1 MTTLHRLKHREGGVS
16 LIEVLV
22 AMVLIA
28 LAMFSA
34 IALQVYALR
43 MAASSTSRS
52 QAINLSAEIAERM
65 EANVGQAIKGAYATP
80 TASTASLVATDCSIS
95 ACTPADLVA
104 YDLALWSQKILK
116 SSLTS
121 PTWTI
126 TVGTLAANTPTS
138 YTIVLTWLE
147 RRDSAQNTNDAATGT
162 ADTLTLTTTK
172 VLAQ

>member
-1 MTTLHRLKHREGGVS
+1 MTTTDRLTHREGGVS

-22 AMVLIA
+22 AMILIA

-43 MAASSTSRS
+43 LASSSTSRS
-52 QAINLSAEIAERM
+52 QAVNLSAEIGERM
-65 EANVGQAIKGAYATP
+65 EANIAQAMKGAYATP
-80 TASTASLVATDCSIS
+80 TSSTASSMTTDCSIS
-95 ACTPADLVA
+95 ACAPADLVA
-104 YDLALWSQKILK
+104 YDLAMWSQKILN
-116 SSLTS
+116 SSLTN

-138 YTIVLTWLE
+138 YTIVLTWDE
-147 RRDSAQNTNDAATGT
+147 RRDSAQNTNYSSTGT

-172 VLAQ
+172 VLSQ